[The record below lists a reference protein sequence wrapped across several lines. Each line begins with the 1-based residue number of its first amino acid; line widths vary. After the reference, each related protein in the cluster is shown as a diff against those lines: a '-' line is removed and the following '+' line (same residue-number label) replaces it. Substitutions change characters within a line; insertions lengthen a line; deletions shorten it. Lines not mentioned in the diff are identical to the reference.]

1 MKNQAAVELGRL
13 GGSAKS
19 PRKAQ
24 TSAENGKKAA
34 LGQKFI
40 IRSNFHNTR
49 INIVSEVD
57 TALSESQVKRINR
70 TLCGMSDCMCGGINN
85 CTVED
90 QDGTRYE
97 MFLDTNGGKKDEY
110 VIMK

>member
-13 GGSAKS
+13 GGAVKS

-24 TSAENGKKAA
+24 TSAENGKKAI
-34 LGQKFI
+34 GQKFT

-57 TALSESQVKRINR
+57 TALSESQVKRIDR
-70 TLCGMSDCMCGGINN
+70 ALCGISDCSCGGINN
-85 CTVED
+85 CTVENR
-90 QDGTRYE
+90 DGNRYE
-97 MFLDTNGGKKDEY
+97 MVKDTNGGKRDEY
-110 VIMK
+110 IIMKS

>member
-1 MKNQAAVELGRL
+1 MKNQAAVELGKL
-13 GGSAKS
+13 GGAAKS
-19 PRKAQ
+19 PRKAL

-34 LGQKFI
+34 LGQKFT
-40 IRSNFHNTR
+40 IRSKFHPTS

-57 TALSESQVKRINR
+57 TALSESQVKRIDR
-70 TLCGMSDCMCGGINN
+70 ALCGMSDCSCGGINN

-90 QDGTRYE
+90 QDGNRHE

-110 VIMK
+110 IIMK